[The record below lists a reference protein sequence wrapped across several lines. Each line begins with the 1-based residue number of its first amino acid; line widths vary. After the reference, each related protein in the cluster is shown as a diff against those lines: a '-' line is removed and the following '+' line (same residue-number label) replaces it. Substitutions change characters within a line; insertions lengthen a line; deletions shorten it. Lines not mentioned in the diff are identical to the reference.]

1 MVNLEDLYR
10 ILRTGHVQAQG
21 IVDTVPVPLLVLDSA
36 LCIQSANR
44 AFFRTFKVERYET
57 IGKHIYE
64 LGDGQWDIPEL
75 RRLLTEVIPKTT
87 AVIDYKVEHDFPGI
101 GQRTMLVTARTVFS
115 PDDVSTTML
124 LSFAD
129 ATERTRREAEFEV
142 LFGELRHRMKNLL
155 GLVRALAN
163 QTKAEGV
170 SGEEYRDAFLG
181 RLTAIID
188 ANEQGFIGGGDG
200 SLEAP
205 VVRTLEPFAVSSDAV
220 EIDRG
225 PPVYLNAK
233 QLMSLGLALHELA
246 TNALKYGALSKA
258 GGQVHVRWVIEQG
271 DDRLLRLTWS
281 ESGGPGVTPPVSTG
295 YGTQLIQYAVAY
307 DLGGK
312 VEPSYAT
319 TGLNVEMAIPLAG
332 TRQQRLKAGGK
343 DGPDRGR

>member
-1 MVNLEDLYR
+1 MNLEDLYR

-57 IGKHIYE
+57 IGKHIYD
-64 LGDGQWDIPEL
+64 LGDGQWDIAEL
-75 RRLLTEVIPKTT
+75 RLLLTDVIPKTR
-87 AVIDYKVEHDFPGI
+87 AIIEYKVEHDFPGV
-101 GQRTMLVTARTVFS
+101 GPRTMLVTAHTVFS

-124 LSFAD
+124 LSFVD
-129 ATERTRREAEFEV
+129 ATERTHREAEFEV
-142 LFGELRHRMKNLL
+142 RFGELRHRMKNLL

-163 QTKAEGV
+163 QTRTEGV

-200 SLEAP
+200 NLEKL
-205 VVRTLEPFAVSSDAV
+205 VVRTLEPFAASPDAIT
-220 EIDRG
+220 IDPG
-225 PPVYLNAK
+225 PPVPLDPK

-258 GGQVHVRWVIEQG
+258 SGQVHVRWVVEEAG
-271 DDRLLRLTWS
+271 GRLLRLIWS
-281 ESGGPGVTPPVSTG
+281 ESGGPGVSPPVSTG
-295 YGTQLIQYAVAY
+295 YGTQLIQFAVAY

-312 VEPSYAT
+312 VEPTYAT
-319 TGLNVEMAIPLAG
+319 TGFKVEMAIPLTG
-332 TRQQRLKAGGK
+332 TTQQRLKAGGK

>member
-1 MVNLEDLYR
+1 MLNLEDLYR

-57 IGKHIYE
+57 IGKHIYD

-75 RRLLTEVIPKTT
+75 RLLLTDVIPKTR
-87 AVIDYKVEHDFPGI
+87 AIVDYKVEHDFPGV
-101 GQRTMLVTARTVFS
+101 GSRTMLVTAHTVFS

-124 LSFAD
+124 LSFVD
-129 ATERTRREAEFEV
+129 ATESTHREAEFEV
-142 LFGELRHRMKNLL
+142 RFGELRHRMKNLL

-170 SGEEYRDAFLG
+170 SGKEYRDAFLG

-200 SLEAP
+200 NLEKL
-205 VVRTLEPFAVSSDAV
+205 VVRTLEPFAASPDAIMV
-220 EIDRG
+220 DPG
-225 PPVYLNAK
+225 PPVHLDPK

-258 GGQVHVRWVIEQG
+258 SGQVHVRCRRGSGWPAAAAHLVGKRWPRREPARLHGLRKSTHPVRCRIRSGRQGGTNLCEDGFQGGDGHSAHGDKATKIE
-271 DDRLLRLTWS
+271 
-281 ESGGPGVTPPVSTG
+281 
-295 YGTQLIQYAVAY
+295 
-307 DLGGK
+307 
-312 VEPSYAT
+312 
-319 TGLNVEMAIPLAG
+319 
-332 TRQQRLKAGGK
+332 
-343 DGPDRGR
+343 GRWKRRS